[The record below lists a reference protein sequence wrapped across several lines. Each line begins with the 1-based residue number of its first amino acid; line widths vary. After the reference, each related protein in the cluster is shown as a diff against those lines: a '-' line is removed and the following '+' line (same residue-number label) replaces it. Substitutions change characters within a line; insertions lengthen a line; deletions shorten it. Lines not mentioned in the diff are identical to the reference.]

1 MTTLTDKRVS
11 WIYKQLVLGELS
23 IGQIAKTAGVTP
35 RRIRQLK
42 EYERSNG
49 RKYCLRLIRPVK
61 IRPDSKEEKVR
72 VIHAYGLWKLSSTL
86 LERILRKQNTRI
98 SHNRIQRILN
108 EANLGVP
115 LNKKIKRKDWVRYER
130 KHSNSLWHTDW
141 TLLDGLWLIAYLD
154 DASRKIVAWGLFDSA
169 NVQNS
174 VDVLKEAIK
183 THGKPKAI
191 LTGHDV
197 QFFSNGKEGVPATP
211 NGFQQYLAVQGIE
224 HTLGRVNHPQT
235 NGKIER
241 WFGTV
246 KQKRHLFGSM
256 DELVHWYNE
265 IKPHMSLNLD
275 ELETPAQAYARK
287 MHHKVKSAKKQTV
300 IVEVS
305 K

>member
-1 MTTLTDKRVS
+1 MTTLTDKKVS
-11 WIYKQLVLGELS
+11 WIYKQLALCELS
-23 IGQIAKTAGVTP
+23 IGQIASTTGVTP

-42 EYERSNG
+42 EFERCNG

-86 LERILRKQNTRI
+86 LEQILRRQNVSI

-141 TLLDGLWLIAYLD
+141 TLLDNQWLIAYLD
-154 DASRKIVAWGLFDSA
+154 DASRKIVGWGVFDSA
-169 NVQNS
+169 NVANS
-174 VDVLKEAIK
+174 IEVLKEAIK
-183 THGKPKAI
+183 THGKPKAM
-191 LTGHDV
+191 LTGHDT
-197 QFFSNGKEGVPATP
+197 QFYSNSKNGEPAAP
-211 NGFQQYLAVQGIE
+211 NAFQQYLAQEGIE
-224 HTLGRVNHPQT
+224 HILGRVNHPQT
-235 NGKIER
+235 NGKMER

-246 KQKRHLFGSM
+246 KQKRRLFNSM

-275 ELETPAQAYARK
+275 ELETPAQAFKRK
-287 MHHKVKSAKKQTV
+287 MHYKQREELQALSL
-300 IVEVS
+300 EVS
-305 K
+305 Q